1 MGRLIFALDWG
12 EAKSVPSDWVNKYM
26 GSWDHDDQEREADLI
41 RAQFV
46 SARSLALFKSLWKQ
60 VEADVAQFHNGGGDS
75 RLIAQFIPS
84 SALVVTRR
92 EFPMIELTVKV
103 ENGYITYKRLWKFD
117 HPSSKEEVEGQFMI
131 TSDLQG
137 RLQVKRNGEPFAD
150 HSELSELLLT
160 PVFEYIRKTR

>member
-1 MGRLIFALDWG
+1 MGRFIFALNWG
-12 EAKSVPSDWVNKYM
+12 EAKSVPNDWVNKYM
-26 GSWDHDDQEREADLI
+26 ESWNHDDQQREADLR

-46 SARSLALFKSLWKQ
+46 SAGSLALFKSLWKQ
-60 VEADVAQFHNGGGDS
+60 VEGDVAQFHDGGGDP

-92 EFPMIELTVKV
+92 EFPMIELMVKV

-117 HPSSKEEVEGQFMI
+117 HPSFMEEVEGQFII

-150 HSELSELLLT
+150 HSELSQLLLT